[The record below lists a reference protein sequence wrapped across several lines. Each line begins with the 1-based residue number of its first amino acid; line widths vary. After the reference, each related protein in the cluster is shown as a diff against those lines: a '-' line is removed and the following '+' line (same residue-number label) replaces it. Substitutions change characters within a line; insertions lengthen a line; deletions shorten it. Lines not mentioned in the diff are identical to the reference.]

1 MGPADGVSG
10 EGAKRDGEK
19 SEGWYDC
26 WVEVD
31 AAADG
36 NGAESSN
43 CEAYACLDD
52 EGEKALDMVLVG
64 GKVSSIVVRGED
76 PAFRSEGATG
86 KRREGKG
93 GR

>member
-1 MGPADGVSG
+1 MGPADGVRG
-10 EGAKRDGEK
+10 EGANRDGEK

-26 WVEVD
+26 WVDDE
-31 AAADG
+31 ADG

-52 EGEKALDMVLVG
+52 EGEKALDMVLG
-64 GKVSSIVVRGED
+64 NVSSIVVRGED
-76 PAFRSEGATG
+76 PAFRSEGTTG
-86 KRREGKG
+86 KRRGGKG